1 MIENEDNGFEAY
13 WENFNNI
20 DVLKALAKEIWDDA
34 FKAGGEKP
42 WVSLSREQIKMIK
55 EMEIGE

>member
-1 MIENEDNGFEAY
+1 MTENEDNGFEAY